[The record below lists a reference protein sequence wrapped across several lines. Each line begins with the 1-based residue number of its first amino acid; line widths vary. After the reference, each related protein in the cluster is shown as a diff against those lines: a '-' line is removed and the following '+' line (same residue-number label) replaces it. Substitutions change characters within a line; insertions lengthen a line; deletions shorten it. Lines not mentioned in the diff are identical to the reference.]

1 MACGKARVLAK
12 NPKGKDIED
21 GDKFICNDDFKHKLF
36 RIKINQIQMK
46 ETVSLLHS
54 PCPDAL
60 ELHVFVIKMY
70 KEGFIPVLLAL
81 AFSVL
86 IFSSVYFST

>member
-46 ETVSLLHS
+46 ETVFLLHS
-54 PCPDAL
+54 PHSNVL
-60 ELHVFVIKMY
+60 ELYMFIIKIY
-70 KEGFIPVLLAL
+70 KEGFSLE
-81 AFSVL
+81 
-86 IFSSVYFST
+86 YYH